1 MNKRTKY
8 AVAIG
13 LFIGIVIGH
22 YADTKA
28 TNYEAKLLAQARA
41 EEYRIDFIQDSLIQR
56 RIDSLEAIETREAI
70 AALLE
75 QQRQRLITQ
84 QQAQQQLAAQQLR
97 IQRARQQSHTVR
109 GDASA
114 YQEKRQQ
121 QDFSHIPAGK
131 VRRYVARFHSTAVA
145 EQAKFGI
152 PASISLAQ
160 GILESNSGT
169 STLSVKSKNDF
180 GIKCHKR
187 RCNRGHCSKYNDDS
201 PNDRFV
207 NFQSNWFSWRAHSYL
222 LTDNQRY
229 AAIFNSKYSAKP
241 FTRYSTLPGRNY
253 RRNGSWWYG
262 TDPNFNTKLAAMRDN
277 WNVPY
282 KRFAYGLDLVGY
294 ATSNRY
300 AESLIGLIEKYNL
313 QQYDAK

>member
-1 MNKRTKY
+1 MNTKTKY
-8 AVAIG
+8 AVITG
-13 LFIGIVIGH
+13 LFVGIMIGH
-22 YADTKA
+22 YADVKT
-28 TNYEAKLLAQARA
+28 TGYEAYLMAKARA
-41 EEYRIDFIQDSLIQR
+41 EEDRIDHIQDSLIQV

-75 QQRQRLITQ
+75 QQRQRIISQ

-97 IQRARQQSHTVR
+97 LQRARQQSHTVR

-114 YQEKRQQ
+114 YQEKKQQ

-152 PASISLAQ
+152 PASIKLAQ
-160 GILESNSGT
+160 GILESNSGS
-169 STLSVKSKNDF
+169 STLSTKYHNDF
-180 GIKCHKR
+180 GIKCHQR
-187 RCNRGHCSKYNDDS
+187 RCKRGHCSRHNDDS

-207 NFQSNWFSWRAHSYL
+207 NFQTNWFSWRAHSYL

-229 AAIFNSKYSAKP
+229 AAIFKSKYSAKP
-241 FTRYSTLPGRNY
+241 FTRYATLPGRNY
-253 RRNGSWWYG
+253 KRNGGWWYG
-262 TDPNFNTKLAAMRDN
+262 TDPNFNNKLAAMRDN

-300 AESLIGLIEKYNL
+300 AESLIDLIEKYNL
-313 QQYDAK
+313 HQYDAK